1 MFDFT
6 EPRAMLPGAMSA
18 DANTSAMLLIST
30 TSPTRVDVPCAS
42 TSEHTSGDS
51 PALRQARSTAIRWPT
66 GLGAVMPLPLPSLA
80 PPMPRTTA

>member
-1 MFDFT
+1 
-6 EPRAMLPGAMSA
+6 MSA
-18 DANTSAMLLIST
+18 DVNTSAMLLTST

-51 PALRQARSTAIRWPT
+51 PALCQARATASRCPT
-66 GLGAVMPLPLPSLA
+66 GFGAVMPLPRPSLA

>member
-6 EPRAMLPGAMSA
+6 EPRAMLPRAMSA
-18 DANTSAMLLIST
+18 DANTSAMLLTST

-42 TSEHTSGDS
+42 TIEQDSGDR
-51 PALRQARSTAIRWPT
+51 PALRQARSTASRWPT
-66 GLGAVMPLPLPSLA
+66 GFGAVMPLPRPSLA